1 MQNHLFDDNTV
12 RRGFQDQ
19 LRPTKAPR
27 GAKMTP
33 KRDPRSIP
41 KRPKTDIK
49 INLNFDAKTKMVG
62 EGSARRLWAGTP
74 PQGAAPGRPRGPRRR
89 PKRHGTG
96 PQAPMRALKDQKK
109 YTIIQVY
116 KYTVYK
122 YTVYRYTGHL
132 YTVYCYTGYMGIQ
145 YKGYI

>member
-1 MQNHLFDDNTV
+1 
-12 RRGFQDQ
+12 
-19 LRPTKAPR
+19 
-27 GAKMTP
+27 MTP
-33 KRDPRSIP
+33 KRDPRSTP
-41 KRPKTDIK
+41 KRPEIDTK
-49 INLNFDAKTKMVG
+49 IVIDFDVKTKRDRQG
-62 EGSARRLWAGTP
+62 LTIRLWAENP
-74 PQGAAPGRPRGPRRR
+74 PQGGAPGALGRGPT
-89 PKRHGTG
+89 RHGTG

-116 KYTVYK
+116 KYRVYKYTKYRVYK